1 MMNGFNMGGA
11 WFGMGIWWILIV
23 VLLVAGGSIL
33 FRGPRDDRAT
43 DASTSARDILDAR
56 YARGE
61 IDMQEYEEKKR
72 KLAQ

>member
-1 MMNGFNMGGA
+1 MMTDFHMGGA

-23 VLLVAGGSIL
+23 VLLVAGASL
-33 FRGPRDDRAT
+33 LSRRARDNGAT
-43 DASTSARDILDAR
+43 ATSPSARDILDMR